1 MTLCADWDIE
11 WWDVM
16 PLFPFLRVCPRWLY
30 TDTLPVA
37 WPCVSPS
44 EPSPA
49 HARTP
54 SHPPPTHITLAD
66 TGIHS
71 EKDFRWLLQIEM
83 ISWKWNSW
91 GELVLRRWDR
101 DSWMT
106 SEGWVTLF
114 PVNWVTLIFD
124 IWCYPLEAMV
134 CGGCALGQGKLEDIM
149 RMPCTALGQ
158 HQHLSCIFGS
168 DKRSRSVISFCLTD
182 FENVL
187 RVVL

>member
-1 MTLCADWDIE
+1 MIRHEQSNIINRGPRDVDCRVYTLRVTSSHLQSGEQAVGLSIWPSVLDIE

-54 SHPPPTHITLAD
+54 SHPPPAHITLAD

-71 EKDFRWLLQIEM
+71 EKYFRWLLHIEM
-83 ISWKWNSW
+83 VSWKWNSW
-91 GELVLRRWDR
+91 GDLVLRRWDFYEWQVK
-101 DSWMT
+101 DESVT
-106 SEGWVTLF
+106 HWVTLF
-114 PVNWVTLIFD
+114 PVD
-124 IWCYPLEAMV
+124 
-134 CGGCALGQGKLEDIM
+134 
-149 RMPCTALGQ
+149 
-158 HQHLSCIFGS
+158 
-168 DKRSRSVISFCLTD
+168 
-182 FENVL
+182 
-187 RVVL
+187 

>member
-1 MTLCADWDIE
+1 MTLYIE

-54 SHPPPTHITLAD
+54 SHITLAD

-71 EKDFRWLLQIEM
+71 EKYFRWLLHIEM
-83 ISWKWNSW
+83 VSWKWNSR
-91 GELVLRRWDR
+91 LVRTWWDR
-101 DSWMT
+101 YLWMI

-158 HQHLSCIFGS
+158 HLSYIFSS
-168 DKRSRSVISFCLTD
+168 DKSYRSGNHCTVCLSY
-182 FENVL
+182 L
-187 RVVL
+187 Y